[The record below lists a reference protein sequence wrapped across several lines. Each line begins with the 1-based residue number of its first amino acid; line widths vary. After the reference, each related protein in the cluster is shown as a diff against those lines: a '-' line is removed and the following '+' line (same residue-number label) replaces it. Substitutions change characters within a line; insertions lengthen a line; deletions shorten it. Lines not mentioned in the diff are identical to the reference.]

1 MSVNITL
8 PNPPSETSS
17 PAQVAMYLEE
27 MREHLLQILG
37 HLYNLGTGINLD
49 SENKLTIGTLDNLS
63 DATVSH
69 SDGNFITSDSGD
81 WVHKTSAQ
89 AAALLTHS
97 NIGGLTGDAHSDLI
111 FDTPT
116 ASDRNVIQPSSSSVV
131 PFTLKGA
138 TSQSANMIEIQ
149 NSSGTVL
156 VQSNSSGQIKAAGFH
171 ANSNQIVGVS
181 DATSGQAHAV
191 PVTQLESTSSG
202 KGASLIGIQDAA
214 GNTSTTTVEAALA
227 ELYGATLTQEQVQD
241 SLGAMFTGNTET
253 RCAVSYDD
261 SDGTIDVVVDD
272 MTANTQLTQEQVED
286 YVGGML
292 DGDET
297 FITVAYDD
305 SDGNIDFTVPVKD
318 EDAMGSD
325 SATHLATQQSI
336 KAYIDSKAPSL
347 VWEHFIS
354 WHGNTAAFTS
364 GGAIG
369 GKNVSVHD
377 SSDHDEAVVMYNFTT
392 GEHRG
397 MAWNWVVPGD
407 LDVGEV
413 VSAQIY
419 FRVSG
424 AVDRT
429 SNSTVYWGIEANV
442 VADNESTATGGTKF
456 SDTGTLDLSA
466 GSHASGDLAV
476 LDMGT
481 QFGAS
486 SLVVG
491 DYVRGVVWRDGTHI
505 SDNFGSTCQHIGI
518 RFIGTK
524 ATT

>member
-214 GNTSTTTVEAALA
+214 GNTSTATVEAALA
-227 ELYGATLTQEQVQD
+227 ELYGAT
-241 SLGAMFTGNTET
+241 
-253 RCAVSYDD
+253 
-261 SDGTIDVVVDD
+261 
-272 MTANTQLTQEQVED
+272 LTQEQVED

-336 KAYIDSKAPSL
+336 KAYIASKAPSL

>member
-111 FDTPT
+111 FDSPT
-116 ASDRNVIQPSSSSVV
+116 ASARNVIQPSSASVV

-214 GNTSTTTVEAALA
+214 GNTSTATVEAALA
-227 ELYGATLTQEQVQD
+227 ELYGAT
-241 SLGAMFTGNTET
+241 
-253 RCAVSYDD
+253 
-261 SDGTIDVVVDD
+261 
-272 MTANTQLTQEQVED
+272 LTQEQVED

>member
-214 GNTSTTTVEAALA
+214 GNTSTATVEAALA
-227 ELYGATLTQEQVQD
+227 ELYGAT
-241 SLGAMFTGNTET
+241 
-253 RCAVSYDD
+253 
-261 SDGTIDVVVDD
+261 
-272 MTANTQLTQEQVED
+272 LTQEQVED